1 MAITCA
7 TDSYEYRKLAAI
19 SMHFYIQKRQLLL
32 LAWIQVQILGVFQ
45 LQHTNSQCLSTINA
59 P

>member
-1 MAITCA
+1 
-7 TDSYEYRKLAAI
+7 
-19 SMHFYIQKRQLLL
+19 MHFYIQKRQLLL
-32 LAWIQVQILGVFQ
+32 LAWIQVQILGVIQ